1 MEFIEHMNKLHD
13 DGLKLFGGRDWR
25 PIKHT
30 IAEYSGIPVGVLL
43 LGALIF
49 RACTAES
56 LLSWVMLIPLTAAL
70 ITACVYLVAKCSEV
84 TKRPEPEPE
93 VNKLETLDKQY
104 ADQLKE
110 LTTQV
115 WADGLK
121 SG

>member
-49 RACTAES
+49 RACTIES
-56 LLSWVMLIPLTAAL
+56 LLSWVMLIPLTAA
-70 ITACVYLVAKCSEV
+70 IFAACFYLSTRRSKVAE
-84 TKRPEPEPE
+84 RPGPEPPEP
-93 VNKLETLDKQY
+93 VI
-104 ADQLKE
+104 
-110 LTTQV
+110 
-115 WADGLK
+115 GPM
-121 SG
+121 G